1 MNKEHTI
8 WLETVKIESK
18 PTTIYTATH
27 ENKEVRVYSMDSEIC
42 INWYIDGRLI
52 EKAIFPKEIITEM
65 ELFFQTIY
73 AKYIDKHLMYEIINT
88 MKRYLPYLEDGE
100 NPIGSLKYVKI
111 VGEIKRKTD
120 GVL

>member
-1 MNKEHTI
+1 MNKEYKI

-27 ENKEVRVYSMDSEIC
+27 ENKEVRVYAIDDSKIC
-42 INWYIDGRLI
+42 IDWYINGELI
-52 EKAIFPKEIITEM
+52 KKPKFPKEIITEM

-73 AKYIDKHLMYEIINT
+73 AKYIDKHLMYEILNT

-100 NPIGSLKYVKI
+100 NPIGSLKYINI
-111 VGEIKRKTD
+111 VGEIK
-120 GVL
+120 VE

>member
-1 MNKEHTI
+1 MNKEHKI

-27 ENKEVRVYSMDSEIC
+27 ENKEVHIYSIDSRIF

-52 EKAIFPKEIITEM
+52 EKPKFPKEIITEM

-73 AKYIDKHLMYEIINT
+73 AEYIDKHLMYKIINT

-100 NPIGSLKYVKI
+100 NPIVSLKYENI
-111 VGEIKRKTD
+111 MGEIKFEQSD
-120 GVL
+120 